1 MLMKISR
8 LLILGALLFV
18 GSSAKAELV
27 GGVRQ
32 KPVPQKSAIQYGE
45 AMYMY
50 NVGAK
55 QMFKG
60 ANDYNTR
67 ASVGEKGYKVW
78 FTKHLSGGAWD
89 EKSVIWKDSVETQK
103 AIKMVWIADVSG
115 NMWVDWNNQA
125 DTLFTILPQAGDIYR
140 FSVGEGNAVYNSA
153 SYPNT
158 FIGVNHGIDGGANS
172 RVWAFLE
179 ADNAEHFIDWYF
191 VTPVHAETYY
201 AAIEVFEAAQE
212 LKTAIDVAKD
222 KGIDV
227 SAQEAV
233 YADEGS
239 SKEAIEA
246 ATNTVKEAI
255 AAAEEGAVTADNP
268 VNKTSTLVKNA
279 SYDSNKNDGWSG
291 TAPAFQSYTNAEFYN
306 KNYNYYQDITGAPKG
321 VYAVNVQ
328 AFYRAGSS
336 AASYTNYV
344 NKTNQNAV
352 VYAKTGADSLNRGIA
367 NIFEGATAEMIGV
380 GAEVTAEG
388 LYVPNNMQAAAA
400 YFDAGR
406 YNGNQLFFAT
416 EDGNIRIGLAKD
428 SLLSTDW
435 TLFDNWDLMYYGN
448 GADAYQLWLANVKS
462 SAPDYSSLPEG
473 TLTTNG
479 VLEAYTNTLAGLATV
494 SSKAEVIAAIQTIE
508 EEKAKVEANI
518 AAWAAYQA
526 ALVKGKATAADGALV
541 GEDKDIL
548 ADYVDLDAEDVL
560 TALAMTTEEI
570 TSETEKL
577 LTMIDNAVKNGIT
590 EGADVT
596 DKYLVNANFTEG
608 RKGWTVNAA
617 SGGAVTEGGPK
628 ENPCFEAWNNSNFDI
643 YQVVKSAPVGVYE
656 ISVQGFYRYGR
667 GSDAYTRYMNA
678 EGNIDCPVS
687 VYVNNSTSK
696 LKNVFDEKVACG
708 ELYRNEGDLRPFA
721 DPDSVYWYPND
732 MTNSGIAFAN
742 NLYTSSSFGLVAQA
756 GDVLRLGVK
765 GNTTQLGDS
774 WAIWDNFKMKY
785 QGFKAEVI
793 KPYLQDAVVT
803 AQAQAGKGMGKEVLE
818 LLNTAIEGGNT
829 ALAGDDGR
837 TMFDALVAILNAND
851 SVNASIALFQQL
863 EEAATALYEDIQT
876 SKASDATKTEAGT
889 LYENVVSGIGAKNLE
904 NSDANSFLAQIA
916 EMRTK
921 LKIPAG
927 EPSDTNPI
935 DMTAVIQTPNF
946 DKDGVNSIEGWQG
959 TAGYNFG
966 NNDTQKSALAI
977 EFYEKTFDMYQDII
991 GLPDGI
997 YTVEVSAFYRNG
1009 STADDYAKFQ
1019 EDPLQSNAFIYAT
1032 SNNETVSSAIALLAS
1047 GATENLGYAGT
1058 TQIAETGLYVPNDMV
1073 SATNYFELEKYTNKV
1088 IVRVVDGKLRIGV
1101 KKDVKV
1107 GSDWVIMDSWKLT
1120 AYGPNSSLTPGGTS
1134 GIESAASTATV
1145 AKVEIYSVNGTKTSG
1160 LTKGLNIVKTT
1171 KTDGTVVVKKIVVNA
1186 K

>member
-8 LLILGALLFV
+8 LLIFGALLLA
-18 GSSAKAELV
+18 GNSAKAELV
-27 GGVRQ
+27 DGVRQ
-32 KPVPQKSAIQYGE
+32 KPVPQKTAIQYGE

-55 QMFKG
+55 QLFKG

-78 FTKHLSGGAWD
+78 FTKHLSDGAWD
-89 EKSVIWKDSVETQK
+89 GKSVIWKDSVETQK
-103 AIKMVWIADVSG
+103 AIKMVWIADVAG

-158 FIGVNHGIDGGANS
+158 FIGVNHGIDEGLNT

-179 ADNAEHFIDWYF
+179 AGNAEHFIDWYF
-191 VTPVHAETYY
+191 VTPADAEAYS
-201 AAIEVFEAAQE
+201 AAIEVFEVAQE
-212 LKTAIDVAKD
+212 LKAAIEEAKG
-222 KGIDV
+222 KGLDV

-239 SKEAIEA
+239 TKEAIEA
-246 ATNTVKEAI
+246 ATKAVKEAI
-255 AAAEEGAVTADNP
+255 AVAEENAVTADKP
-268 VNKTSTLVKNA
+268 VNKTEALVKNA
-279 SYDSNKNDGWSG
+279 SYDGNKNDGWSG
-291 TAPAFQSYTNAEFYN
+291 TAPEFQSYTNAEFYN

-328 AFYRAGSS
+328 AFYRAGST

-344 NKTNQNAV
+344 NKANQNAV
-352 VYAKTGADSLNRGIA
+352 VYAKAGGDSLNRAIA

-380 GAEVTAEG
+380 GNEVTAEG

-406 YNGNQLFFAT
+406 YKGNQLFFAT

-448 GADAYQLWLANVKS
+448 GADAYQLWLTNVKS
-462 SAPDYSSLPEG
+462 SAPDYSSLPAG

-479 VLEAYTNTLAGLATV
+479 TVEAYSAALAGLATA
-494 SSKAEVIAAIQTIE
+494 SNKAEVIAAIQTIE

-526 ALVKGKATAADGALV
+526 AIVKGKATAADGALV

-548 ADYVDLDAEDVL
+548 ADYVDLDAEDILNNL
-560 TALAMTTEEI
+560 TMSTEEI
-570 TSETEKL
+570 TNETQKL

-596 DKYLVNANFTEG
+596 DKYLVNPNFTDG
-608 RKGWTVNAA
+608 QKGWTVKKA
-617 SGGAVTEGGPK
+617 SGGAVTSGGPK
-628 ENPCFEAWNNSNFDI
+628 ENPCFEAWNNADFDI
-643 YQVVKSAPVGVYE
+643 YQVVNGAPVGVYE

-667 GSDAYTRYMNA
+667 GNDAYTRYMNA

-708 ELYRNEGDLRPFA
+708 ELYLSVDGLQPFA

-742 NLYTSSSFGLVAQA
+742 NLYASSSFGLVAKA

-785 QGFKAEVI
+785 QGFRAETI
-793 KPYLQDAVVT
+793 KPYLQSAIAS
-803 AQAQAGKGMGKEVLE
+803 AQAQAEKMMGKEVLE
-818 LLNTAIEGGNT
+818 LLNTAIESGNT
-829 ALAGDDGR
+829 ALAGGEGR
-837 TMFDALVAILNAND
+837 VMFDALVAIMDAND
-851 SVNASIALFQQL
+851 SVAASVTLFQQL
-863 EEAATALYEDIQT
+863 EEASTALYDDIQ
-876 SKASDATKTEAGT
+876 SSQAADATKTAAGT
-889 LYENVVSGIGAKNLE
+889 LYENIVSGLGAKTLE
-904 NSDANSFLAQIA
+904 NSDARAFLVQIA

-946 DKDGVNSIEGWQG
+946 DKDGANSIEGWQG
-959 TAGYNFG
+959 TTGYSFG
-966 NNDTQKSALAI
+966 NSDTQKAALAV
-977 EFYEKTFDMYQDII
+977 EFYEKTFDIYQDIT

-997 YTVEVSAFYRNG
+997 YAVEVSAFYRFG
-1009 STADDYAKFQ
+1009 SAADDYAKFQ
-1019 EDPLQSNAFIYAT
+1019 EDPLQGNAFLYAT
-1032 SNNETVSSAIALLAS
+1032 SNNETVSSVITLLAS

-1058 TQIAETGLYVPNDMV
+1058 TEIAGTGLYVPNDMV
-1073 SATNYFELEKYTNKV
+1073 SATNYFELGKYTNKV
-1088 IVRVVDGKLRIGV
+1088 IVKVVDGKLRIGV

-1107 GSDWVIMDSWKLT
+1107 GADWVIMDSWKLT
-1120 AYGPNSSLTPGGTS
+1120 SYGPNSSLTPGGTT
-1134 GIESAASTATV
+1134 GIENAGSTAPV
-1145 AKVEIYSVNGTKTSG
+1145 AKVEYYNVNGAKTSG
-1160 LTKGLNIVKTT
+1160 LTKGVNIVKTT
-1171 KTDGTVVVKKIVVNA
+1171 KADGTVVVKKIVVNM